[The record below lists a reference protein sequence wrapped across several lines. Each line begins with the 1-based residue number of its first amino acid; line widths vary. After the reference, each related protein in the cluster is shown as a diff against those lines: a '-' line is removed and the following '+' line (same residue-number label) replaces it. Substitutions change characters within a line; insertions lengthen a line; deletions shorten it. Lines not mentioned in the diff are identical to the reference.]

1 MLAIVKRV
9 LLLSLAVLS
18 LSGCK
23 DRWREKADP
32 ARTTEVPE
40 QVAIAQAEAIQ
51 FEKKGYSIKLVP
63 RANYRITG
71 YTVDTSSTLLD
82 EWDFVMPVDVAL
94 VWGAAAKP
102 AVLRNTS
109 THLSKRYVSYWYHG
123 ADISM
128 PDLARHLAN
137 NHLIPSTPA
146 IEKALRRIKEGD
158 LVTLRGKLVDVEIAD
173 AQGQV
178 RFKSLTSLSRD
189 DVGSGACEQIYVEDV
204 EIDR

>member
-1 MLAIVKRV
+1 VKSAF
-9 LLLSLAVLS
+9 LLSLAALS
-18 LSGCK
+18 LLGCK
-23 DRWREKADP
+23 DRWRERADP
-32 ARTTEVPE
+32 ARTTEDPE
-40 QVAIAQAEAIQ
+40 QVAIAQAEPIQ
-51 FEKKGYSIKLVP
+51 YEKKGYSIKLTP
-63 RANYRITG
+63 RASYRITG
-71 YTVDTSSTLLD
+71 YAVDTSTTLLD

-102 AVLRNTS
+102 AVLAHTS

-128 PDLARHLAN
+128 PELASHIAN

-158 LVTLRGKLVDVEIAD
+158 LVTLRGRLVDVEIAD
-173 AQGQV
+173 AQGQLK
-178 RFKSLTSLSRD
+178 FKSPTSLSRD